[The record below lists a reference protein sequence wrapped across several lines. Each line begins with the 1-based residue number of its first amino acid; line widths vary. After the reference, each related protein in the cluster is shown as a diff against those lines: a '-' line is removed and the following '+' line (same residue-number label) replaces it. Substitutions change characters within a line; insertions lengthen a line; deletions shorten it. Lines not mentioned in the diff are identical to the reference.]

1 MTTNSDMTLFEQ
13 SVGAVQ
19 PTAEWFRMADEF
31 AAMVNKKP
39 NAKAIKVNKFANGS
53 QYVEVGYMEA
63 QLDRITKGLWNV
75 EVVDTKIM
83 GNSICA
89 TVRVRFFHWHFK
101 TWISRDG
108 VGACPIEV
116 KSGASPVD
124 FSQINAKA
132 ISKNLPVA
140 KTEAFKNACK
150 SIGNLFG
157 RHLNRDFQHDYVPMD
172 EVKQFVN
179 S

>member
-1 MTTNSDMTLFEQ
+1 MKEELTLFEQ
-13 SVGAVQ
+13 SVNAIT
-19 PTAEWFRMADEF
+19 PSADWFRAADDF
-31 AAMVNKKP
+31 NKMVNKKP
-39 NAKAIKVNKFANGS
+39 APGALKRNKFANNS
-53 QYVEVGYMEA
+53 EYVEVGYMEF
-63 QLDRITKGLWNV
+63 QLDRITKGLWNI
-75 EVVDTKIM
+75 EVVDSKIM
-83 GNSICA
+83 GNSICC
-89 TVRVRFFHWHFK
+89 TVRVRFFHWHYK

-116 KSGASPVD
+116 SKGASPVD
-124 FSQINAKA
+124 FTQINAKA

-157 RHLNRDFQHDYVPMD
+157 RHLNRDFQHDYTPMD
-172 EVKQFVN
+172 EMNQFVN